1 MFEPDNIEECEIEV
15 YAKNMADAIE
25 QLEQENKRLHE
36 EKANLLDIEAKLQAR
51 VSEELTVKKQE
62 NEELKVE
69 IETLKQRCEK
79 LTQYLNK
86 QTTKEMD

>member
-1 MFEPDNIEECEIEV
+1 MLVPDNIEELGKSIAKTIE
-15 YAKNMADAIE
+15 E
-25 QLEQENKRLHE
+25 LEQENKCLHD

-51 VSEELTVKKQE
+51 VSEELVAKKQE
-62 NEELKVE
+62 NEELRLE
-69 IETLKQRCEK
+69 IENLKQRCEK